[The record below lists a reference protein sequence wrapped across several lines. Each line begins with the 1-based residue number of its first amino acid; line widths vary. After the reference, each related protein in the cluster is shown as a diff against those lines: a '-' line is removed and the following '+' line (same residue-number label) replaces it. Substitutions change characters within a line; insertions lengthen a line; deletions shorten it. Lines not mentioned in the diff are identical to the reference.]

1 MFVILFFKTK
11 AAKICRIYMKFLD
24 YLSKIANLVLAI
36 LKLYLF
42 CNQKE
47 KDDRGNQKK
56 VYLYSI

>member
-1 MFVILFFKTK
+1 
-11 AAKICRIYMKFLD
+11 MKFLD